1 MKKQGEDPVMGNEV
15 LVMRNI
21 DKSFP
26 GVRALKKVN
35 LSIEAGEVHALI
47 GENGA
52 GKSTLMKILS
62 GVYQKDAGEILIDG
76 KPVVIDA
83 PEKAA
88 HLGISIIYQEL
99 NLMPN
104 LSVAENIF
112 VGREKR
118 KGPFLDKA
126 LTLREAEK
134 YTAEVGLRVNV
145 ETPVRDLSIAQRQ
158 MVEVAKALSVNAKVI
173 IMDEPTS
180 SLTEPEVVI
189 LMEII
194 RKLRNQG
201 TSIVFISHR
210 LGEIFEI
217 SDRVTV
223 LRDGEVIGTVMTGS
237 CDEDELIHMMVGRS
251 LTDLFPKETVS
262 IGDVILEAKHISSGT
277 MVQDVSFILRKG
289 EILGFAGLVGAG
301 RSELMAAIF
310 GFRCLDSGKVKVDG
324 KEVPPNSPIESIRR
338 GIGFVPEDRKL
349 QGLVLGM
356 SIRENA
362 TLANLEQ
369 VSRGGLIKNSEERN
383 IADYY
388 VKKLAIKTPGIEQKV
403 QNLSGG
409 NQQKVVI
416 SKWLATNPKVL
427 IMDELTRGIDVGAK
441 KEIYSLITALA
452 RDGVGII
459 LISSELPEVL
469 GMSDRII
476 VMHEGVVKGELSRAE
491 ATQKLI
497 MSMILRED
505 EKKAG

>member
-1 MKKQGEDPVMGNEV
+1 MGNDV
-15 LVMRNI
+15 LIMRNI

-26 GVRALKKVN
+26 GVHALKQVN

-62 GVYQKDAGEILIDG
+62 GVYQKDGGEILING
-76 KPVVIDA
+76 KAVEIDL
-83 PEKAA
+83 PEKATQ
-88 HLGISIIYQEL
+88 LGISIIYQEL

-104 LSVAENIF
+104 LSIAENIF

-118 KGPFLDKA
+118 KGPFLDMA
-126 LTLREAEK
+126 ATRREAET
-134 YTAEVGLRVNV
+134 YIHEVGLHISVD
-145 ETPVRDLSIAQRQ
+145 TPVQNLSIAQRQ

-217 SDRVTV
+217 SDRITV
-223 LRDGEVIGTVMTGS
+223 LRDGEVIGTVTANG
-237 CDEDELIHMMVGRS
+237 CDEDDLIHMMVGRS
-251 LTDLFPKETVS
+251 LTDLFPKETVP
-262 IGDVILEAKHISSGT
+262 IGDIVMEAEHICSGS
-277 MVQDVSFILRKG
+277 MVQDVSFTLRRG

-301 RSELMAAIF
+301 RSELMAAVF
-310 GFRCLDSGKVKVDG
+310 GFRRREAGKVRVDG
-324 KEVPPNSPIESIRR
+324 KEIPPNSPVESIRR

-349 QGLVLGM
+349 QGLVLNM
-356 SIRENA
+356 SVRENA
-362 TLANLEQ
+362 TLANLER
-369 VSRGGLIKNSEERN
+369 VSHGGLIKNNEERN

-388 VKKLAIKTPGIEQKV
+388 VEKLAIKTPGIEQKV

-476 VMHEGVVKGELSRAE
+476 VMHEGVIKGELSRAE

-505 EKKAG
+505 ERKAG

>member
-1 MKKQGEDPVMGNEV
+1 MGNEV
-15 LVMRNI
+15 LVMRDI

-26 GVRALKKVN
+26 GVQALSKVS
-35 LSIEAGEVHALI
+35 LSIEKGEVHALI

-62 GVYQKDAGEILIDG
+62 GVYQKDAGEIFIDG
-76 KPVVIDA
+76 KPAVIDT
-83 PEKAA
+83 PEKATR
-88 HLGISIIYQEL
+88 LGISIIYQEL

-134 YTAEVGLRVNV
+134 YTAEVGLHINV
-145 ETPVRDLSIAQRQ
+145 ETPVRNLSIAQRQ

-189 LMEII
+189 LMGII
-194 RKLRNQG
+194 RKLRSQG
-201 TSIVFISHR
+201 TSVVFISHR
-210 LGEIFEI
+210 LSEIFEI

-223 LRDGEVIGTVMTGS
+223 LRDGEVIDTVEAPNCT
-237 CDEDELIHMMVGRS
+237 EDSLIHMMVGRS
-251 LTDLFPKETVS
+251 LTDLFPKETVP
-262 IGDVILEAKHISSGT
+262 IGDVILEADHISSGT
-277 MVQDVSFILRKG
+277 MVRDISFTLRKG

-310 GFRCLDSGKVKVDG
+310 GFGRRNGGTVRVDG
-324 KEVPPNSPIESIRR
+324 KNIPPNMPVEAIKR

-356 SIRENA
+356 AVRENS
-362 TLANLEQ
+362 TLANLE
-369 VSRGGLIKNSEERN
+369 SISFGGLIKSGEERK
-383 IADYY
+383 IAAQY
-388 VKKLAIKTPGIEQKV
+388 VKSLGIRTPGIEQKV

-416 SKWLATNPKVL
+416 AKWLATHPKVL

-441 KEIYSLITALA
+441 KEIYSLITKLA
-452 RDGVGII
+452 EDGVGII

-476 VMHEGVVKGELSRAE
+476 VMHEGVIKGELSREE

-497 MSMILRED
+497 MSMILQD
-505 EKKAG
+505 EKKVS

>member
-1 MKKQGEDPVMGNEV
+1 MNMGNEV

-26 GVRALKKVN
+26 GVHALQHVN

-62 GVYQKDAGEILIDG
+62 GVYQRDGGEILING
-76 KPVVIDA
+76 HAVEIDC

-88 HLGISIIYQEL
+88 QLGISIIYQEL

-126 LTLREAEK
+126 KTIAEAER
-134 YTAEVGLRVNV
+134 YVREVGLQVPV
-145 ETPVRDLSIAQRQ
+145 ETQVQDLSIAQRQ

-180 SLTEPEVVI
+180 SLTGHEVVI
-189 LMEII
+189 LMNII
-194 RKLRNQG
+194 RKLRDQG

-210 LGEIFEI
+210 LSEIFEI
-217 SDRVTV
+217 SGRITV
-223 LRDGEVIGTVMTGS
+223 LRDGEVIDTVRTAECS
-237 CDEDELIHMMVGRS
+237 EDALIHMMVGRS
-251 LTDLFPKETVS
+251 LTDLFPKEAVDM
-262 IGDVILEAKHISSGT
+262 GGVVLEAEHIRSGD
-277 MVQDVSFILRKG
+277 MVRDVSFTLRRG

-301 RSELMAAIF
+301 RSELMAARF
-310 GFRCLDSGKVKVDG
+310 GVRRRDSGKVRLDG
-324 KEVPPNSPIESIRR
+324 AELAGHVPGEAIKR
-338 GIGFVPEDRKL
+338 GLGFVPEDRKL

-356 SIRENA
+356 ALRENA
-362 TLANLEQ
+362 TLASLES
-369 VSRGGLIKNSEERN
+369 VSGGGLIRKDKEREV
-383 IADYY
+383 AAYY
-388 VKKLAIKTPGIEQKV
+388 VDKLAIKTPGIEEKTE
-403 QNLSGG
+403 NLSGG

-416 SKWLATNPKVL
+416 AKWLAAHPKVL
-427 IMDELTRGIDVGAK
+427 ILDEVTRGIDVGAK
-441 KEIYSLITALA
+441 KEIYGLITMLA
-452 RDGVGII
+452 KEGVGIV

-476 VMHEGVVKGELSRAE
+476 VMHEGIIKGELTREE
-491 ATQKLI
+491 ATQKAI

>member
-1 MKKQGEDPVMGNEV
+1 MGNEV

-26 GVRALKKVN
+26 GVQALKKVN
-35 LSIEAGEVHALI
+35 LSIEKGEVHALI

-76 KPVVIDA
+76 KPVLIDT
-83 PEKAA
+83 PEKATN
-88 HLGISIIYQEL
+88 LGISIIYQEL

-118 KGPFLDKA
+118 KGIFLDKG
-126 LTLREAEK
+126 LTLQEAEK
-134 YTAEVGLRVNV
+134 YTAEVGLHVNV
-145 ETPVRDLSIAQRQ
+145 QTPVRDLSIAQRQ

-189 LMEII
+189 LMGII
-194 RKLRNQG
+194 RKLRSQG
-201 TSIVFISHR
+201 TSVVFISHR
-210 LGEIFEI
+210 LSEIFEI
-217 SDRVTV
+217 GDRVTV
-223 LRDGEVIGTVMTGS
+223 LRDGEVIDTVAAGGCT
-237 CDEDELIHMMVGRS
+237 EDSLIQMMVGRS
-251 LTDLFPKETVS
+251 LTDLFPKETVP
-262 IGDVILEAKHISSGT
+262 IGGVILEAEHITSGT
-277 MVQDVSFILRKG
+277 VVRDVSFTLRKG

-301 RSELMAAIF
+301 RSELMAAVF
-310 GFRCLDSGKVKVDG
+310 GFGRRDGGLVRIDG
-324 KEVPPNSPIESIRR
+324 KNIPPNMPAEAIKH

-356 SIRENA
+356 AVRENS
-362 TLANLEQ
+362 TLASLES
-369 VSRGGLIKNSEERN
+369 VSFGGLIKSGEERK
-383 IADYY
+383 IAARY
-388 VKKLAIKTPGIEQKV
+388 VKSLGIRTPGIEQKV

-416 SKWLATNPKVL
+416 AKWLATHPKVL

-441 KEIYSLITALA
+441 KEIYGLISKLA
-452 RDGVGII
+452 EDGVGII

-476 VMHEGVVKGELSRAE
+476 VMHEGIVKGELSRGE
-491 ATQKLI
+491 ATQKRI
-497 MSMILRED
+497 MSMILQD

>member
-1 MKKQGEDPVMGNEV
+1 MGKEV
-15 LVMRNI
+15 LVMRDI

-26 GVRALKKVN
+26 GVHALKKVS

-62 GVYQKDAGEILIDG
+62 GVYQSDGGEILING
-76 KPVVIDA
+76 RAVKIDL
-83 PEKAA
+83 PEKATR
-88 HLGISIIYQEL
+88 LGISIIYQEL

-104 LSVAENIF
+104 LSIAENIF

-118 KGPFLDKA
+118 RGPFLDTA
-126 LTLREAEK
+126 ATIAEAEK
-134 YTAEVGLRVNV
+134 YTREVGLQVSV
-145 ETPVRDLSIAQRQ
+145 GTPVQNLSIAQRQ

-189 LMEII
+189 LMGII
-194 RKLRNQG
+194 RKLRDQG

-210 LGEIFEI
+210 LSEIFEI
-217 SDRVTV
+217 SDRITV
-223 LRDGEVIGTVMTGS
+223 LRDGEVIDTVAASG
-237 CDEDELIHMMVGRS
+237 CGEDALIHMMVGRS
-251 LTDLFPKETVS
+251 LTDLFPKEAVPP
-262 IGDVILEAKHISSGT
+262 GDVILEAEHVSSGS
-277 MVQDVSFILRKG
+277 MVRDVSFTLRRG

-301 RSELMAAIF
+301 RSELMSVVF
-310 GFRCLDSGKVKVDG
+310 GFRRLDSGKIRIDG
-324 KEVPPNSPIESIRR
+324 RELPPNSPVESIRR

-356 SIRENA
+356 SLRENA
-362 TLANLEQ
+362 TLASLEN
-369 VSRGGLIKNSEERN
+369 VSGGGFIKSGEER
-383 IADYY
+383 
-388 VKKLAIKTPGIEQKV
+388 KLADSYVDKLSIRTPGIEQKV

-416 SKWLATNPKVL
+416 AKWLATHPKVL

-441 KEIYSLITALA
+441 KEIYNLITMLA
-452 RDGVGII
+452 KEGVGII

-476 VMHEGVVKGELSRAE
+476 VMHEGMIKGELDRRD
-491 ATQKLI
+491 ATQKRI
-497 MSMILRED
+497 MSMILREG

>member
-1 MKKQGEDPVMGNEV
+1 MGNEV

-26 GVRALKKVN
+26 GVQALSRVN

-76 KPVVIDA
+76 KPVVIDT
-83 PEKAA
+83 PEKATN
-88 HLGISIIYQEL
+88 LGISIIYQEL

-118 KGPFLDKA
+118 KGPFLDKT

-145 ETPVRDLSIAQRQ
+145 ETLVRDLSLAQRQ

-194 RKLRNQG
+194 RKLRSQG
-201 TSIVFISHR
+201 TSVVFISHR
-210 LGEIFEI
+210 LSEIFEI

-223 LRDGEVIGTVMTGS
+223 LRDGEVIDTVAVKDCT
-237 CDEDELIHMMVGRS
+237 EDSLIHMMVGRS
-251 LTDLFPKETVS
+251 LTDLFPKETVP
-262 IGDVILEAKHISSGT
+262 IGDVVLEAEHICSGS
-277 MVQDVSFILRKG
+277 MVQDVSFTLRKG

-310 GFRCLDSGKVKVDG
+310 GFRRLEAGKVRVDG
-324 KEVPPNSPIESIRR
+324 KEIPPNSPVESIRR

-349 QGLVLGM
+349 QGLVLNM
-356 SIRENA
+356 SVRENA
-362 TLANLEQ
+362 TLANLER
-369 VSRGGLIKNSEERN
+369 VSRGGLIKNHEERN

-388 VKKLAIKTPGIEQKV
+388 VEKLAIKTPGIEQKV

-441 KEIYSLITALA
+441 KEIYSLITALV

-505 EKKAG
+505 EKKQADSLPR

>member
-1 MKKQGEDPVMGNEV
+1 MGNEV

-26 GVRALKKVN
+26 GVQALSMVN

-62 GVYQKDAGEILIDG
+62 GVYQKDAGEILIAG
-76 KPVVIDA
+76 KPVVIDT
-83 PEKAA
+83 PEKATN
-88 HLGISIIYQEL
+88 LGISIIYQEL

-118 KGPFLDKA
+118 KGPFLDKT

-145 ETPVRDLSIAQRQ
+145 ETLVRDLSLAQRQ

-194 RKLRNQG
+194 RKLRSQG
-201 TSIVFISHR
+201 TSVVFISHR
-210 LGEIFEI
+210 LSEIFEI

-223 LRDGEVIGTVMTGS
+223 LRDGEVIDTVAVKDCT
-237 CDEDELIHMMVGRS
+237 EDSLIHMMVGRS
-251 LTDLFPKETVS
+251 LTDLFPKETVP
-262 IGDVILEAKHISSGT
+262 IGDVVLEAEHICSGS
-277 MVQDVSFILRKG
+277 MVQDVSFTLRKG

-310 GFRCLDSGKVKVDG
+310 GFRRLEAGKVRVDG
-324 KEVPPNSPIESIRR
+324 KEIPPNSPVESIRR

-349 QGLVLGM
+349 QGLVLNM
-356 SIRENA
+356 VVRENA
-362 TLANLEQ
+362 TLANLER
-369 VSRGGLIKNSEERN
+369 VSRGGLIKNHEERN

-388 VKKLAIKTPGIEQKV
+388 VEKLAIKTPGIEQKV

-452 RDGVGII
+452 ADGVGII

-476 VMHEGVVKGELSRAE
+476 VMHEGVIKGELSRAE

>member
-1 MKKQGEDPVMGNEV
+1 MEAGMGNEV

-26 GVRALKKVN
+26 GVHALKQVN

-62 GVYQKDAGEILIDG
+62 GVYQSDSGEISVDG
-76 KPVVIDA
+76 KTVKIDI
-83 PEKAA
+83 PEKATQ
-88 HLGISIIYQEL
+88 LGISIIYQEL

-104 LSVAENIF
+104 LSIAENIF

-118 KGPFLDKA
+118 RGPFLDAAATK
-126 LTLREAEK
+126 REAEK
-134 YTAEVGLRVNV
+134 YIREVGLQVDV
-145 ETPVRDLSIAQRQ
+145 ETPVQNLSIAQRQ

-180 SLTEPEVVI
+180 SLTEPEVII
-189 LMEII
+189 LMKII
-194 RKLRNQG
+194 RKLRDQG

-210 LGEIFEI
+210 LSEIFEI
-217 SDRVTV
+217 GDRITI
-223 LRDGEVIGTVMTGS
+223 LRDGEVIDTVKTS
-237 CDEDELIHMMVGRS
+237 ECNEDSLIHMMVGRS
-251 LTDLFPKETVS
+251 LTDLFPKETVE
-262 IGDVILEAKHISSGT
+262 IGGIILEAEHIRSGS
-277 MVQDVSFILRKG
+277 MVRDVSFTLRRG

-301 RSELMAAIF
+301 RSELMSAIF
-310 GFRCLDSGKVKVDG
+310 GFRRRDSGKVTIAG
-324 KEVPPNSPIESIRR
+324 KETPPNSPGESIRL
-338 GIGFVPEDRKL
+338 GMGFVPEDRKL

-356 SIRENA
+356 SLRENA
-362 TLANLEQ
+362 TLASLEQ
-369 VSRGGLIKNSEERN
+369 VSRGGLIKSGEERT

-388 VKKLAIKTPGIEQKV
+388 VDKLAIKTPGIEQKV

-441 KEIYSLITALA
+441 KEIYSLITRLA
-452 RDGVGII
+452 KDGVGII

-476 VMHEGVVKGELSRAE
+476 VMHEGIIKGELSREE
-491 ATQKLI
+491 ATQKRV
-497 MSMILRED
+497 MSLILRED

>member
-1 MKKQGEDPVMGNEV
+1 MGNEV

-26 GVRALKKVN
+26 GVHALNKVN

-62 GVYQKDAGEILIDG
+62 GVYQKDAGEILING
-76 KPVVIDA
+76 KPVIIDT
-83 PEKAA
+83 PEKAT

-118 KGPFLDKA
+118 KGPFLDKV

-134 YTAEVGLRVNV
+134 YTAEVGIHVNM

-189 LMEII
+189 LMGII
-194 RKLRNQG
+194 RKLRDQG
-201 TSIVFISHR
+201 TSVVFISHR
-210 LGEIFEI
+210 LSEIFEI
-217 SDRVTV
+217 SNRITV
-223 LRDGEVIGTVMTGS
+223 LRDGEVINTVDAKS
-237 CDEDELIHMMVGRS
+237 CTEDSLIHMMVGRS
-251 LTDLFPKETVS
+251 LTDLFPKETVP
-262 IGDVILEAKHISSGT
+262 IGDVILEADHISSGI
-277 MVQDVSFILRKG
+277 MVRDISFTLRKG

-310 GFRCLDSGKVKVDG
+310 GFGRRDKGVVRVDG
-324 KEVPPNSPIESIRR
+324 KTVPPNMPVEAIKR

-356 SIRENA
+356 AVRENS
-362 TLANLEQ
+362 TLASLENI
-369 VSRGGLIKNSEERN
+369 SIGGLIKGGEERK
-383 IADYY
+383 IAVQY
-388 VKKLAIKTPGIEQKV
+388 VKSLGIRTPGIEQKV

-416 SKWLATNPKVL
+416 AKWLATHPKVL

-441 KEIYSLITALA
+441 KEIYGLITKLA
-452 RDGVGII
+452 KDRVGII

-476 VMHEGVVKGELSRAE
+476 VMHEGRVKGELSREE
-491 ATQKLI
+491 ATQKRI
-497 MSMILRED
+497 MSIILQE
-505 EKKAG
+505 EKKAS

>member
-1 MKKQGEDPVMGNEV
+1 MGNEI

-26 GVRALKKVN
+26 GVHALKNVSLFIN
-35 LSIEAGEVHALI
+35 AGEVHALI

-62 GVYQKDAGEILIDG
+62 GVYQKDKGEIFIGGNSVQIDT
-76 KPVVIDA
+76 
-83 PEKAA
+83 PEIATN
-88 HLGISIIYQEL
+88 LGISTIYQEL

-112 VGREKR
+112 IGREKR

-126 LTLREAEK
+126 ATLREAEIFTNK
-134 YTAEVGLRVNV
+134 VGLHVNV
-145 ETPVRDLSIAQRQ
+145 EMPVRLLSIAQRQ
-158 MVEVAKALSVNAKVI
+158 MVEVAKALSVNTKVI

-194 RKLRNQG
+194 RNLRSQG
-201 TSIVFISHR
+201 TSVIFISHR
-210 LGEIFEI
+210 LSEIFEI
-217 SDRVTV
+217 SDCITV
-223 LRDGEVIGTVMTGS
+223 LRDGEVIDTVDTEE
-237 CDEDELIHMMVGRS
+237 CTEDSLIYMMVGRS
-251 LTDLFPKETVS
+251 LTELFPKEE
-262 IGDVILEAKHISSGT
+262 IPPGDVILEVENISSGSA
-277 MVQDVSFILRKG
+277 VKDVSFNLHKG

-310 GFRCLDSGKVKVDG
+310 GFGPRDSGRVRVDG
-324 KEVPPNSPIESIRR
+324 KEISPNVPAEAIRQ

-356 SIRENA
+356 TVQQNT
-362 TLANLEQ
+362 TLASLEKI
-369 VSRGGLIKNSEERN
+369 SGGGFINHSKERK
-383 IADYY
+383 IVEQY
-388 VKKLAIKTPGIEQKV
+388 VKSLGIKTPGIEQRV
-403 QNLSGG
+403 QYLSGG

-416 SKWLATNPKVL
+416 AKWLATHPKVL

-441 KEIYSLITALA
+441 KEIYNLITKLA
-452 RDGVGII
+452 KEGVGII

-469 GMSDRII
+469 GMSDRIV
-476 VMHEGVVKGELSRAE
+476 VMHEGVVKGVLKRND
-491 ATQKLI
+491 ATQKII
-497 MSMILRED
+497 MSIILRD
-505 EKKAG
+505 ENRTDYQKEER